1 MSNILGAYQD
11 GTLAFYFIENKYN
24 YTDNVYHFY

>member
-1 MSNILGAYQD
+1 MIKARVES
-11 GTLAFYFIENKYN
+11 TLAFYFIENKYN